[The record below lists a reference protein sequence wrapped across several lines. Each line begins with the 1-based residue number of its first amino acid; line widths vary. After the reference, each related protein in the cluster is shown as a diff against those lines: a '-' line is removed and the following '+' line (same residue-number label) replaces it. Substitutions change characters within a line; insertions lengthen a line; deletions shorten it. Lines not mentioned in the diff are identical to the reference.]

1 MIITVHCFI
10 SLALSTLVSAGG
22 SAPPTN
28 PPKGAQRP
36 DNQSSAPQ
44 GPKAP
49 PASPAAKD
57 GLDTDFLDFE
67 LLGMRFRPPT
77 GSVMRAEGTGA
88 TATWIVSERADPPRF
103 VLRITRLVASEATST
118 PAKQID
124 AYVKSVSERPAPN
137 AVFAVRARK
146 EFDMGG
152 RPAAILYTS
161 LREGTGDDEIS
172 AVQGYF
178 MLQVAPN
185 EFMVISA
192 LLAES
197 DYASMSSLLERSF
210 RTMEVV
216 DPRVLAKDRTARMER
231 GDHLLKGL
239 DEEALRRVLDP
250 VASKGALPAPH
261 WFRISRSDA
270 NGEVQE
276 VGYMTMVAIEAA
288 QGVANPDRRENE
300 WTTDEREMGL
310 LVRVQVRTLLD
321 ATGTAVSDTDGRY
334 WVRWDR
340 GRELWTVRT
349 TMRKGKSNSTSSQL
363 GIRTAPVS
371 GSPRPMLEVADVVPS
386 AAASAPRRW
395 PVPAVGYLSQ
405 AEALLLTRLFPKSD
419 TLTEYGF
426 YWFDARSGRV
436 AQRVDR
442 VVPGAGGVTV
452 FSQPTLESPAI
463 EQRLDSRGDALRR
476 TGDDGSIV
484 EATTGEALLALWK
497 KKGLPIQ

>member
-1 MIITVHCFI
+1 
-10 SLALSTLVSAGG
+10 
-22 SAPPTN
+22 
-28 PPKGAQRP
+28 
-36 DNQSSAPQ
+36 
-44 GPKAP
+44 
-49 PASPAAKD
+49 
-57 GLDTDFLDFE
+57 
-67 LLGMRFRPPT
+67 
-77 GSVMRAEGTGA
+77 
-88 TATWIVSERADPPRF
+88 
-103 VLRITRLVASEATST
+103 
-118 PAKQID
+118 
-124 AYVKSVSERPAPN
+124 
-137 AVFAVRARK
+137 
-146 EFDMGG
+146 
-152 RPAAILYTS
+152 
-161 LREGTGDDEIS
+161 
-172 AVQGYF
+172 
-178 MLQVAPN
+178 
-185 EFMVISA
+185 
-192 LLAES
+192 
-197 DYASMSSLLERSF
+197 MSSLLERSF

-276 VGYMTMVAIEAA
+276 VGYMTMVAIDAA

-300 WTTDEREMGL
+300 WTKDEREMGL

-363 GIRTAPVS
+363 GIRTAPVP

-395 PVPAVGYLSQ
+395 PVPTVGYLSQ
-405 AEALLLTRLFPKSD
+405 AEALLLTRLFPKSE
-419 TLTEYGF
+419 TPTEYGF

>member
-1 MIITVHCFI
+1 MTITVHCI
-10 SLALSTLVSAGG
+10 MSLALSSLVSMGVA
-22 SAPPTN
+22 APPTS

-36 DNQSSAPQ
+36 DNQSSAP
-44 GPKAP
+44 
-49 PASPAAKD
+49 PAAKPSAANAATKD
-57 GLDTDFLDFE
+57 GLDADFLDFE

-103 VLRITRLVASEATST
+103 VLRITRLVASEATSS

-137 AVFAVRARK
+137 AVFAVRTRK
-146 EFDMGG
+146 EFEMGG

-161 LREGTGDDEIS
+161 LREGSGEDEIS

-178 MLQVAPN
+178 ILQVAPN
-185 EFMVISA
+185 EFVVISA

-197 DYASMSSLLERSF
+197 DYASMSTLLERSF

-216 DPRVLAKDRTARMER
+216 DQRLLAKDRAARMER

-239 DEEALRRVLDP
+239 DEDALRRALDP

-276 VGYMTMVAIEAA
+276 VGYMTMVVIDAA

-300 WTTDEREMGL
+300 WTKDERETGL

-321 ATGTAVSDTDGRY
+321 AAGTAVSDTDGRY

-363 GIRTAPVS
+363 GIRTLPVP
-371 GSPRPMLEVADVVPS
+371 GSPRPMLEVSDVVPS

-405 AEALLLTRLFPKSD
+405 AEALVLTRLFPKSD
-419 TLTEYGF
+419 TPAEFGF

-442 VVPGAGGVTV
+442 VVPRTGGVTV
-452 FSQPTLESPAI
+452 FTQQTLESPAI
-463 EQRLDSRGDALRR
+463 EQRLDSRGDVLRR